1 MRASSAWRDPS
12 LLASAFW
19 NMVWQSAAETAAND
33 VVDMPIIRAA
43 AVLAIISLFMDPF
56 PFFEV
61 TLGNS
66 RVPQTVGEQ
75 RPHLGSC
82 FKGGATA
89 ARRGLLRRSAKPPV
103 E

>member
-1 MRASSAWRDPS
+1 
-12 LLASAFW
+12 
-19 NMVWQSAAETAAND
+19 MVWQSAAETAAND

-61 TLGNS
+61 TRGNS

-75 RPHLGSC
+75 RPHARASGEAPPPL
-82 FKGGATA
+82 A
-89 ARRGLLRRSAKPPV
+89 ADYFAAVQNLL
-103 E
+103 